1 MLTHF
6 LLALVL
12 ATTSAAEHHNSEVP
26 AASQKLLAF
35 ATETQQSHSH
45 FAAVWPGFWSE
56 NTPFITYSLDGQ
68 AVLFTTE
75 EPIAGYEQLAD
86 NYYYYAERLPNL
98 TDSSFHIQY
107 SLPNDKNATAI
118 RLSDDKA
125 AHADHRVT
133 LLHEAFH
140 GYQRDAFA
148 DRGRNEFL
156 DPKYLDETSHRAMLA
171 LQFALA
177 QQAHS
182 SRDLDDIRAWLSV
195 RVALNEVIAPEIA
208 DYLGDIERTEGTA
221 HWVGIRSSY
230 AEDYRNSMDYFFENF
245 APHFETTHAVRS
257 SAYIT
262 GALFIDLVNH
272 FSAEN
277 MNWRH
282 AIEQG
287 ATPFELAVQT
297 FAISTED
304 ALGNINEILSQANFS
319 DYLTRAQTSQTEVI
333 TLADTEASHPYRLDI
348 TINLPMTDGNMEL
361 PMFFSSG
368 DKGFHQLEVNL
379 IFLPHAETFQLTL
392 GNIAIDVRNAP
403 VLADIRSALA
413 NEVTMSIWSQSP
425 MTTMEDLRKMQ
436 DLEIRF
442 GQSIIQSQVGWKLAP
457 ASTNERLQI
466 SL

>member
-1 MLTHF
+1 MLTYF
-6 LLALVL
+6 LFALSLSLAPV
-12 ATTSAAEHHNSEVP
+12 AEDHNSQTSDKSEM
-26 AASQKLLAF
+26 LYGF
-35 ATETQQSHSH
+35 ATETQQSHAH
-45 FAAVWPGFWSE
+45 FAAIWPRFWSE
-56 NTPFITYSLDGQ
+56 KTPFITYSFDGQ
-68 AVLFTTE
+68 AVLYTTE
-75 EPIAGYEQLAD
+75 EPSAGYKQIAE
-86 NYYYYAERLPNL
+86 NYYYYPERLPHL
-98 TDSSFHIQY
+98 SDSSFHIQY
-107 SLPNDKNATAI
+107 PLLNDRNATAI
-118 RLSDDKA
+118 RLSDDKT
-125 AHADHRVT
+125 AHADHRDT

-195 RVALNEVIAPEIA
+195 RVALNEVIATEIA
-208 DYLGDIERTEGTA
+208 EYLGDIERTEGTA

-230 AEDYRNSMDYFFENF
+230 AEDYRNNMDSFFENF
-245 APHFETTHAVRS
+245 ARHFETTHAVRT

-262 GALFIDLVNH
+262 GALFIDLVND

-277 MNWRH
+277 VDWRH

-287 ATPFELAVQT
+287 TTPFELAVQT
-297 FAISTED
+297 FSISTEE
-304 ALGNINEILSQANFS
+304 ALGNLNEILTQANFS
-319 DYLTRAQTSQTEVI
+319 EYMSRAQTAQAEVT
-333 TLADTEASHPYRLDI
+333 TLADIEASHPYRLDI

-361 PMFFSSG
+361 PMFFSGG
-368 DKGFHQLEVNL
+368 DEGFHQLEVNL
-379 IFLPHAETFQLTL
+379 ILLPHAETFQLTL